1 MPATTTSAPWLN
13 ELLAIIRQHWGFSAL
28 RPLQQQSMQ
37 TVLEGRDSLLVLP
50 TGGGKSLCYQAPAV
64 YRNEPTVVISP
75 LIALMK
81 DQVDGLKANGIHAV
95 QLNSSMSQADI
106 REAEQAVLQ
115 GQAKLVFASPERM
128 ATPGFRTLLKQA
140 RIRTF
145 AIDEAHC
152 ISHWGHDFRPDY
164 RQLSQLKELFPDAS
178 VHAFT
183 ATATEQVRQDIVEQ
197 LALRNAEV
205 LVGNF
210 DRPNLTYRIIPKHDV
225 IRQALACVKRHPGEA
240 GIIYCIRRKDVDELT
255 SALQAAKL
263 NALPYH
269 AGLSPEERIASQN
282 AFIAETCDIVVAT
295 VAFGMGIDR
304 SNIRYVLHTGLPKS
318 IEHYQQETGRA
329 GRDGLEAECVL
340 LFSVADVMTW
350 RSIMD
355 KSISE
360 SGMPVDPEFLRNAQ
374 KHLNDMERYCRP
386 TTCRHRSLVEYFGQT
401 LPGDNCGACDLCLGD
416 AEVVPDAETISK
428 KILSCVFRVKE
439 GFGANHVIDVLRGAD
454 TDSIR
459 KWGHESLTTYGLL
472 KEHSKSDLRNWID
485 QLVGQGALEVA
496 GGDRPILRLN
506 TVSWEVMKDRQ
517 PVKLLRLPGGPE
529 GEKKKSKADAVSWT
543 GVDRELFEKLRD
555 LRRTLATE
563 RNVPPYL
570 VFGDATLREL
580 ARCRPS
586 TLPKMLLIYGVGD
599 AKLNDFGAAFLSEI
613 DRQSQERN
621 LTRDVDLDDPA
632 ADVPSSARASRAAR
646 AAALR
651 EEEPEGL
658 TGIQELA
665 ATFFRQ
671 GMSIEEV
678 MAKMSRARSTTVEYL
693 AAWIRL
699 ENPTSVA
706 PWISNEVLARVEAVA
721 RTVGMDKLKPLFV
734 ALNEEVPY
742 DVLRIAVSHLS
753 HRTPT

>member
-1 MPATTTSAPWLN
+1 VTAPTSAAWLN
-13 ELLAIIRQHWGFSAL
+13 DLLSIIRQHWGFGAL
-28 RPLQQQSMQ
+28 RPLQQQAMQ
-37 TVLEGRDSLLVLP
+37 TVLHGQDSLLVLP

-81 DQVDGLKANGIHAV
+81 DQVDGLKSNGIHAV
-95 QLNSSMSQADI
+95 QLNSSMSQADV

-128 ATPGFRTLLKQA
+128 ATGGFRSLLKQA

-164 RQLSQLKELFPDAS
+164 RQLSHLKELFPEAS

-197 LALRNAEV
+197 LALRDAQV

-210 DRPNLTYRIIPKHDV
+210 DRPNLTYRIIPKYDV
-225 IRQALACVKRHPGEA
+225 IRQALACVQRHPGEA

-255 SALQAAKL
+255 AALQTAKL
-263 NALPYH
+263 KVMPYH
-269 AGLSPEERIASQN
+269 AGLSPNDRIATQN
-282 AFIAETCDIVVAT
+282 EFIAERCDIVVAT

-350 RSIMD
+350 RSIMER
-355 KSISE
+355 SVGE
-360 SGMPVDPEFLRNAQ
+360 SDTPVDPEFLRNAH

-386 TTCRHRSLVEYFGQT
+386 ITCRHRSLVEYFGQT
-401 LPGDNCGACDLCLGD
+401 LPGENCGACDLCLGD
-416 AEVVPDAETISK
+416 AEPVPDAETIAK

-439 GFGANHVIDVLRGAD
+439 SFGANHVIEVLRGAD
-454 TDSIR
+454 TDNVR

-485 QLVGQGALEVA
+485 QLIGQGALEVA

-506 TVSWEVMKDRQ
+506 TVSWDVMKDRQ
-517 PVKLLRLPGGPE
+517 PAKLLRLPGGPE
-529 GEKKKSKADAVSWT
+529 QAKKKSKADTVSWS
-543 GVDRELFEKLRD
+543 GVDRDLFEALRE
-555 LRRTLATE
+555 LRKTIATE

-570 VFGDATLREL
+570 IFGDATLREL

-586 TLPKMLLIYGVGD
+586 TLPKMYLVYGVGSG
-599 AKLNDFGAAFLSEI
+599 KLNDFGAAFLSEI
-613 DRQSQERN
+613 DKQSQDRN
-621 LTRDVDLDDPA
+621 LSRDIDLEDPSTDAPA
-632 ADVPSSARASRAAR
+632 AGRAAR
-646 AAALR
+646 AARALELR
-651 EEEPEGL
+651 DEEPEML
-658 TGIQELA
+658 TGSQEQA
-665 ATFFRQ
+665 ASLFRQ
-671 GMSIEEV
+671 GMTIDDV
-678 MAKMSRARSTTVEYL
+678 MARMKRARSTTVEYL
-693 AAWIRL
+693 IAWIRL
-699 ENPTSVA
+699 ENPDSVA
-706 PWISNEVLARVEAVA
+706 PWISDEVLARVEAV
-721 RTVGMDKLKPLFV
+721 TKTLVSDKLKPYFG

-742 DVLRIAVSHLS
+742 DQLKIALAHLS
-753 HRTPT
+753 HRA